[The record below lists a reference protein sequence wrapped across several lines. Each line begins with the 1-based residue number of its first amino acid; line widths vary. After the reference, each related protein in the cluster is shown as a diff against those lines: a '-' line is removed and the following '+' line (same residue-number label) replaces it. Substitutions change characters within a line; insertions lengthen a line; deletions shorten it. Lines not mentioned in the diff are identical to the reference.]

1 MKSRNKT
8 TDDVELPSYCN
19 PEDDTR
25 YRNCHFIPNASVNTI
40 PPSKCHVETSRSKS
54 ELFVYFVPS
63 QNNNGTSNVS
73 AALTSAFLFFFSAG
87 RHRLFLHARARA
99 SYPHYEKRNT
109 CCLFCRELPRRWKS
123 FALQVTKMIV
133 SARARGENVSPA
145 P

>member
-25 YRNCHFIPNASVNTI
+25 YRNCHFIPNSSVNTI

-73 AALTSAFLFFFSAG
+73 AALTSAFLFFFLRRPPPSVSS
-87 RHRLFLHARARA
+87 RSRARLISA
-99 SYPHYEKRNT
+99 LRKTQHLLP
-109 CCLFCRELPRRWKS
+109 FLPRIAAPMKVLC
-123 FALQVTKMIV
+123 FASDKND
-133 SARARGENVSPA
+133 R
-145 P
+145 